1 MSLAD
6 ISSRIAAYNITLWRR
21 SGSIGR
27 KGKEG
32 GQDKGRRCAVP
43 LSPGRRLVS
52 QGFFEMHCDVR
63 GNSAMCMLPE
73 NPGILRF
80 RRTLQAAS

>member
-6 ISSRIAAYNITLWRR
+6 TSALIAAGNLVLWRR
-21 SGSIGR
+21 NGSFGR
-27 KGKEG
+27 KEKEG

-43 LSPGRRLVS
+43 LSPGRCLVS
-52 QGFFEMHCDVR
+52 QGFFEMLCDVC

-73 NPGILRF
+73 NLGILRLM
-80 RRTLQAAS
+80 RTLQAGS